1 MASSG
6 SRIIFS
12 QISGFDDENKF
23 SHRELYYLLYLNLSI
38 AKSKELNINILFFF
52 FCILLKLVQLR
63 PNPIDLSLWRKT
75 DLDIIREAVIIKE
88 I

>member
-52 FCILLKLVQLR
+52 FCILLKLIQ
-63 PNPIDLSLWRKT
+63 
-75 DLDIIREAVIIKE
+75 
-88 I
+88 

>member
-38 AKSKELNINILFFF
+38 GKSKELNINILFFF
-52 FCILLKLVQLR
+52 FCILPKLAQ
-63 PNPIDLSLWRKT
+63 
-75 DLDIIREAVIIKE
+75 
-88 I
+88 

>member
-23 SHRELYYLLYLNLSI
+23 SHRDLYYSLYLNLSI

-52 FCILLKLVQLR
+52 FCFLLKLVQ
-63 PNPIDLSLWRKT
+63 
-75 DLDIIREAVIIKE
+75 
-88 I
+88 

>member
-52 FCILLKLVQLR
+52 FRILLKLVQLR
-63 PNPIDLSLWRKT
+63 SNPIDLSLWRKT
-75 DLDIIREAVIIKE
+75 DLGILREAVIIKG

>member
-1 MASSG
+1 MTSSG

-23 SHRELYYLLYLNLSI
+23 SHYELDYLLYLNLSI

-52 FCILLKLVQLR
+52 FCFLLKL
-63 PNPIDLSLWRKT
+63 I
-75 DLDIIREAVIIKE
+75 
-88 I
+88 

>member
-12 QISGFDDENKF
+12 QIFGFDDENKF

-38 AKSKELNINILFFF
+38 AKSKELDINIYFLFFCF
-52 FCILLKLVQLR
+52 
-63 PNPIDLSLWRKT
+63 
-75 DLDIIREAVIIKE
+75 
-88 I
+88 